1 MEYEMANPEANGQA
15 DHETPGAKSAASA
28 ADVAA
33 STPAGANENDG
44 DTNDIVTVAT
54 TVGAVAVGAALV
66 EVALLP
72 GIALGVAAMVAPKYV
87 PKLGAALTPMLR
99 SSVRGAY
106 KFSQKA
112 REVVAEAKEQVNDG
126 QRSASLR
133 STNMDSSVDEVQ
145 AAKAKARKPKLKI
158 IHQVPGRIRIKVKS
172 AKGKPEQLE
181 DYKRTLSVIPG
192 IRQVDVNPE
201 TGSIIL
207 IYDPDRQD
215 DFQLG
220 FQKQANQG
228 GARLRPPTNEIDALA
243 VKIEEEMEYLAE
255 HSDAARAILNFCKS
269 ADRQIKVAT
278 GNMLD
283 FKMLLAIGVVA
294 FTVVEVGAT
303 SATPVWVT
311 LALFGLNHYIE
322 MQAAQHETRA
332 AAAPAA
338 A

>member
-1 MEYEMANPEANGQA
+1 
-15 DHETPGAKSAASA
+15 
-28 ADVAA
+28 
-33 STPAGANENDG
+33 
-44 DTNDIVTVAT
+44 
-54 TVGAVAVGAALV
+54 
-66 EVALLP
+66 
-72 GIALGVAAMVAPKYV
+72 
-87 PKLGAALTPMLR
+87 
-99 SSVRGAY
+99 
-106 KFSQKA
+106 
-112 REVVAEAKEQVNDG
+112 
-126 QRSASLR
+126 
-133 STNMDSSVDEVQ
+133 MDSSVDEVQ